1 MATHDYVIANQ
12 SGAAFR
18 TDLNNALAA
27 IVSNNSNSSSPA
39 TTYAYQWWVNTT
51 DTVLMLRNSSNDA
64 WISLFELDGTV
75 LLNDG
80 TNSAPSLC
88 FRDDRNTGI
97 FSDGADEFNIATG
110 GVERMGITSG
120 AVVFNQTGTNTDFRV
135 EGDTE
140 VNLFFVDAGTED
152 IGIGTSSPTALQG
165 DGGRVVH
172 IAGDSNPEIV
182 LEKTTSGTEAKASM
196 RITNNEDFVI
206 CVQDG
211 SGTKIDAMNIL
222 SDTGLIGMGT
232 DNPSAKLHVLRTND
246 NATSAIIANNGTSVA
261 HGLKITSGGT
271 GSGSHVLTVHT
282 NNQSSETEVFRID
295 CDGKTSIGGNST
307 SYAGVLKVF
316 SSAASTAQIN
326 CINNSTAS
334 TNRNIDFFHG
344 TSTTRVGSI
353 QTNSSATAYNTS
365 SDYRLKENAV
375 AISDGITR
383 LKTLKPYRFNFIADP
398 TKTVD
403 GFFAHEVTAVPEAIS
418 GTKDG
423 TEDILYNE
431 DDSIPSDKKVGDV
444 KETVPSYQ
452 EIDQS
457 KLVPLLVAAV
467 QELITKVETL
477 EAA

>member
-51 DTVLMLRNSSNDA
+51 DTVLMLRNSSNDG

-140 VNLFFVDAGTED
+140 QSLFFVDAGTED

-172 IAGDSNPEIV
+172 IAGDSNPELV
-182 LEKTTSGTEAKASM
+182 LEKTTSGAEAKASI
-196 RITNNEDFVI
+196 RITNNEDFVFA
-206 CVQDG
+206 VQDG
-211 SGTKIDAMNIL
+211 SGTKFDAINIL
-222 SDTGLIGMGT
+222 SDTGLVGIGS
-232 DNPSAKLHVLRTND
+232 DNPAAKLHVLRTTD
-246 NATSAIIANNGTSVA
+246 NATGCIIANNGTT
-261 HGLKITSGGT
+261 GGNCLKLTSGGT
-271 GSGSHVLTVHT
+271 GSGTHIFTVFGS
-282 NNQSSETEVFRID
+282 NQSGSPIEHFRVNA
-295 CDGKTSIGGNST
+295 DGHSFFGGTSAN
-307 SYAGVLKVF
+307 YAGRIKVF
-316 SSAASTAQIN
+316 SSGSTTATISSVN
-326 CINNSTAS
+326 TAS
-334 TNRNIDFFHG
+334 GTNRHIDFFHQAS
-344 TSTTRVGSI
+344 TSRIGSI
-353 QTNSSATAYNTS
+353 QTNSTSTAYNTT
-365 SDYRLKENAV
+365 SDYRLKENAS

-431 DDSIPSDKKVGDV
+431 DDTIPSGKKVGDV
-444 KETVPSYQ
+444 KETVPLYQ